1 MRGPSEITLY
11 DMKRSEIQTG
21 DTHNPLTVPRSMYHR
36 VDIEGLELHR
46 SYSASTCGFHFSFH
60 QETQNYPTSGI
71 V

>member
-1 MRGPSEITLY
+1 
-11 DMKRSEIQTG
+11 MKRSEIQTG

-36 VDIEGLELHR
+36 VDRITQITQGLELHR